1 MNYKLSLT
9 LLLSIS
15 LIITFS
21 YCSSTPGPTTV
32 GKGGEQFEGW
42 AGPPED
48 LDAKPKDYFYMKY
61 AGRASE
67 NAINKDNGAG
77 KKKGSG
83 PMMQT
88 TCRDAAEL
96 NAKGDIIQKLAKETV
111 QGASGVTDGEST
123 GKLVVREFNAYVSG
137 MNVKECKPLAVEDP
151 DVPYSKWKECE
162 CVMFVRVPGGREA
175 VLAKVKD
182 IGGK

>member
-1 MNYKLSLT
+1 MNYRLSFIF
-9 LLLSIS
+9 LLSIS
-15 LIITFS
+15 LLIALS
-21 YCSSTPGPTTV
+21 YCSSGQEFASV

-48 LDAKPKDYFYMKY
+48 LEGDPKDYFYMKY

-67 NAINKDNGAG
+67 NAINKDNGPG

-96 NAKGDIIQKLAKETV
+96 NAKGDIIQKLARETV
-111 QGASGVTDGEST
+111 EGASGVTDGEST

-151 DVPYSKWKECE
+151 DIPYSKWKECE
-162 CVMFVRVPGGREA
+162 CVMFVRIPGGREA
-175 VLAKVKD
+175 VLAKVKEVN
-182 IGGK
+182 